1 MSPSTMLH
9 VLLHYIW
16 FKVAAKA
23 TVIGLIVFQLSQNE
37 TWYSQVLFRADTV
50 LWSAHATFFINQT
63 TDELRKETISRLFDN
78 ESNIT
83 SL

>member
-1 MSPSTMLH
+1 MLH

-16 FKVAAKA
+16 FKVAAKT

-78 ESNIT
+78 ESNII